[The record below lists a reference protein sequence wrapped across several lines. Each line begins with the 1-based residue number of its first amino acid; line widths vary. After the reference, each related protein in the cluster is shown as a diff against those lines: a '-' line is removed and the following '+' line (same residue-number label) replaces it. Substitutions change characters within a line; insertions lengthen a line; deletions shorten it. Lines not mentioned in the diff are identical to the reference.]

1 MGAEEING
9 FRLNRMET
17 DIKETKDDISKVKDL
32 VTIIDKNQIRAD
44 VVNAEIL
51 RTNITIRNAFVVFV
65 VLNILGVVVAFFVKF
80 GI

>member
-44 VVNAEIL
+44 VINAEIL
-51 RTNITIRNAFVVFV
+51 KTNTTIKNAFVVFV
-65 VLNILGVVVAFFVKF
+65 ALNILGLVITFFTKF
-80 GI
+80 GM

>member
-17 DIKETKDDISKVKDL
+17 DIKETKDDVLKVKDL
-32 VTIIDKNQIRAD
+32 VTLIDKNQIRAD

>member
-17 DIKETKDDISKVKDL
+17 DIKETKDDVLKVKDL
-32 VTIIDKNQIRAD
+32 VTLIDKNQIRAD
-44 VVNAEIL
+44 VINAEIL

-80 GI
+80 GM